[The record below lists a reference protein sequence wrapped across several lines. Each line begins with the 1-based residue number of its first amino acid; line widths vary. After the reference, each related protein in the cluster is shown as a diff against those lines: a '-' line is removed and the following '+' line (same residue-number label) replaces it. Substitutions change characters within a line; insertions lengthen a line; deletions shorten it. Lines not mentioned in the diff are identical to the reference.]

1 MPAAYLD
8 ENGDWVKQCSTCKE
22 VQPVAQYYNHTP
34 DYSNDGYKPRCREC
48 TKAKHREENARRAK
62 KRRQQSN
69 KLDKIHV
76 DWIREQ
82 KGKLSTR
89 ATAKAFSK
97 RFFNMKISN
106 STVSRI
112 FNNIIHTVPDGE
124 DTMSIYDLLEGAS
137 DFSGSVEEYIESKD
151 EKKIKFY
158 RDGRG

>member
-1 MPAAYLD
+1 MPAAYLS
-8 ENGDWVKQCSTCKE
+8 ENGDWVKQCSICKE
-22 VQPVAQYYNHTP
+22 VQPVAQYYKQTTGNT
-34 DYSNDGYKPRCREC
+34 DSYKSSCREC
-48 TKAKHREENARRAK
+48 TKARYREENARRAK
-62 KRRQQSN
+62 KRRQQTN

-97 RFFNMKISN
+97 RFFNMKINN

-151 EKKIKFY
+151 DKKIKF
-158 RDGRG
+158 

>member
-1 MPAAYLD
+1 MPAAYLN

-22 VQPVAQYYNHTP
+22 VQPVAQYYKQTTGNT
-34 DYSNDGYKPRCREC
+34 DSYKSSCREC
-48 TKAKHREENARRAK
+48 TKARYREENARRAK
-62 KRRQQSN
+62 KRRQQTN

-97 RFFNMKISN
+97 RFFNMKISS

-112 FNNIIHTVPDGE
+112 FSGKIHIDPDSR
-124 DTMSIYDLLEGAS
+124 DDALSIYDLLEGAS
-137 DFSGSVEEYIESKD
+137 EFSGSVEDYIESATD
-151 EKKIKFY
+151 KKIKF
-158 RDGRG
+158 

>member
-22 VQPVAQYYNHTP
+22 VQPVAQYYNQTP
-34 DYSNDGYKPRCREC
+34 GASPDGYKPRCREC
-48 TKAKHREENARRAK
+48 TKAKYREENARRAK
-62 KRRQQSN
+62 KRRQQTN

-97 RFFNMKISN
+97 RFFNMKINN

-151 EKKIKFY
+151 EKKIKF
-158 RDGRG
+158 

>member
-1 MPAAYLD
+1 
-8 ENGDWVKQCSTCKE
+8 
-22 VQPVAQYYNHTP
+22 
-34 DYSNDGYKPRCREC
+34 
-48 TKAKHREENARRAK
+48 
-62 KRRQQSN
+62 
-69 KLDKIHV
+69 
-76 DWIREQ
+76 
-82 KGKLSTR
+82 
-89 ATAKAFSK
+89 
-97 RFFNMKISN
+97 MKISN